1 LGEAKIAI
9 ARGREVG
16 TREVGGGFLVGLAV
30 AVVSTV
36 QYLVGSRS
44 CWSGE
49 QARQGSRERKLR
61 LVDLGCRY
69 SMYYIQY
76 VLLCTV

>member
-16 TREVGGGFLVGLAV
+16 TREVGGFLVGLAV

-36 QYLVGSRS
+36 RTVQYLGSRR

-49 QARQGSRERKLR
+49 QARQGSRER
-61 LVDLGCRY
+61 
-69 SMYYIQY
+69 S
-76 VLLCTV
+76 